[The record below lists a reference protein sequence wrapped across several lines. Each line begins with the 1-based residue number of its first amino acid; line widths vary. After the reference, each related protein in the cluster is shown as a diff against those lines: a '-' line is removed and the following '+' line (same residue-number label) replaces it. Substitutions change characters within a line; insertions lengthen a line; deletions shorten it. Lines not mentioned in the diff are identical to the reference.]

1 MICLSLP
8 LEVSITVPSGR
19 RGSLASRSRRMVLRM
34 LNAALW
40 ESDSAPL

>member
-19 RGSLASRSRRMVLRM
+19 RGSLAIRSRRMVLRM